1 MGFPWIDSSLRLN
14 AMINTTLSMLLLVG
28 VLLSGPTTTFGG
40 DAPVA
45 LEPIPLNGGKL
56 RNWNRDGGA
65 FLGKGPWQVLPGV
78 EANGREVIFRQPS
91 RKDGLGKRTNEWF
104 DAAFLRVK
112 ASKDNHYGVRQALID
127 VEPIVARG
135 GDRFRIGI
143 NLRTDSPG
151 LVGVIA
157 ELQDADG
164 GTLVASKPMSPAVAG
179 PEGAH
184 RHFVDLEVPK
194 GDAGE
199 GPLHLAFVA
208 KPMDDGGEGAWIEL
222 DQASIA
228 RIGSDGGE
236 FKSMFDGKSFDGWTG
251 LNDAYKVKDG
261 AIITVPGISGGANIY
276 TEEEYDDFAFRFR
289 FKLEPGS
296 NNGIA
301 IRAPLSGDA
310 AYQGMEVQVLE
321 NSHPKYAGLKPW
333 QFHASVYGLGPAL
346 RGYQR
351 PPGEWN
357 DQEIIADGRWV
368 KVILNGKVINYLDVV
383 EAAEQETASGR
394 PHPGAARKAGH
405 IGFCGHGDA
414 VEFKDLRI
422 QPLRAEKPR
431 NE

>member
-1 MGFPWIDSSLRLN
+1 MGFPWIDRSLRLN
-14 AMINTTLSMLLLVG
+14 AMMNTTLSMLLLVG
-28 VLLSGPTTTFGG
+28 ALLFCPMRTFGG

-65 FLGKGPWQVLPGV
+65 FLGKGPWEVLPGKD
-78 EANGREVIFRQPS
+78 ANGREVIFIQPS
-91 RKDGLGKRTNEWF
+91 RKDGLGKRANEWF
-104 DAAFLRVK
+104 DAAFLRLK
-112 ASKDNHYGVRQALID
+112 ASEDTRRGVRQPLID
-127 VEPIVARG
+127 VEPIVARA
-135 GDRFRIGI
+135 GDRFRVGM

-157 ELQDADG
+157 ELQDAEG
-164 GTLVASKPMSPAVAG
+164 RPLVAGRPMSPVVAG
-179 PEGAH
+179 AEGAH
-184 RHFVDLEVPK
+184 RHFIDLEVPGGVAEK
-194 GDAGE
+194 
-199 GPLHLAFVA
+199 GPLHLAFLAV
-208 KPMDDGGEGAWIEL
+208 PIGDGGEDAVIEL

-228 RIGSDGGE
+228 RIGSDGDE
-236 FKSMFDGKSFDGWTG
+236 FKSMFDGKTFDGWTG
-251 LNDAYKVKDG
+251 LNDAYQVKDG

-276 TEEEYDDFAFRFR
+276 TEEPYDDFAFRFR

-301 IRAPLSGDA
+301 IRAPLTGDA

-383 EAAEQETASGR
+383 EAGEQETASGR

-405 IGFCGHGDA
+405 IGFCGHGD
-414 VEFKDLRI
+414 VVGFKDLRI
-422 QPLRAEKPR
+422 QPLRREKPR

>member
-1 MGFPWIDSSLRLN
+1 
-14 AMINTTLSMLLLVG
+14 MINMTSSMLLLIG
-28 VLLSGPTTTFGG
+28 VLQFAPTTASAG

-65 FLGKGPWQVLPGV
+65 FLGKGPWEVLPGV
-78 EANGREVIFRQPS
+78 GAEGREVIFVRPS
-91 RKDGLGKRTNEWF
+91 RQDGLGKRTNEWF
-104 DAAFLRVK
+104 DAAFLRIR
-112 ASKDNHYGVRQALID
+112 ASKDARLGVRQPLID
-127 VEPIVARG
+127 VEPVSFRG
-135 GDRFRIGI
+135 GDRYRVGI

-151 LVGVIA
+151 LVGVVA
-157 ELQDADG
+157 ELQDENG
-164 GTLVASKPMSPAVAG
+164 GVFATSEPMTPRVAG
-179 PEGAH
+179 VEGAH
-184 RHFVDLEVPK
+184 RHFADLRLP
-194 GDAGE
+194 GWISTDAS
-199 GPLHLAFVA
+199 LHLAFVA
-208 KPMDDGGEGAWIEL
+208 VPIGDGGEGAEIEL

-228 RIGSDGGE
+228 RIGSDGDE
-236 FKSMFDGKSFDGWTG
+236 FKSMFDGRTFDGWTG

-276 TEEEYDDFAFRFR
+276 TEQEYDDFAFRFR

-301 IRAPLSGDA
+301 IRAPLTGDA

-394 PHPGAARKAGH
+394 PHPGAARTAGH

-422 QPLRAEKPR
+422 QPLRSEKAR